1 MIEIDP
7 QLEEIQ
13 IIFNR
18 NPHEQTPDTMIPAVH
33 LNKEEFYR
41 KVPPGGKGMSS
52 TRKASKARGSNNVN
66 THTHPILNDIPTVA
80 TSCLIYKYS
89 TLQSYIGDSTYPI
102 PTNDEFK
109 SLRQL
114 KSLQAVAKEI
124 SDGNVVVRVW
134 LPQ

>member
-1 MIEIDP
+1 
-7 QLEEIQ
+7 
-13 IIFNR
+13 
-18 NPHEQTPDTMIPAVH
+18 
-33 LNKEEFYR
+33 
-41 KVPPGGKGMSS
+41 MSS
-52 TRKASKARGSNNVN
+52 TRKASKARGSDNVN
-66 THTHPILNDIPTVA
+66 THTYPILNDIPTVA

-124 SDGNVVVRVW
+124 SDGNVVFSHMFVNAGDLRQLVGEDIMEEMEDIQKDVRFEWFVILKIDPW
-134 LPQ
+134 KWRL